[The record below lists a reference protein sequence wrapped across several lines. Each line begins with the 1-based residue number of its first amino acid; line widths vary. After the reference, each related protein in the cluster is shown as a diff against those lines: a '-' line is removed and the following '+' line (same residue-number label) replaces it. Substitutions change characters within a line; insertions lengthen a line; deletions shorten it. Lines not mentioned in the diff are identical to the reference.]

1 MRRMPTDFPEGSPA
15 VADGQK
21 LNNQQVALL
30 KNEIVGKYESVQ
42 QQLKRLQGTLDTME
56 VNWRGVGAHAFD
68 KKQTEINDRMR
79 AIGRI
84 LVDFLDGINDNE
96 KIADGL
102 EDQVRSTMNS
112 IDVEYG
118 GKHSAINSY

>member
-1 MRRMPTDFPEGSPA
+1 M
-15 VADGQK
+15 ADGQK
-21 LNNQQVALL
+21 LNKEQVALL
-30 KNEIVGKYESVQ
+30 KKEIVGKYESVQ

-68 KKQTEINDRMR
+68 TKQTEINERMQ

-84 LVDFLDGINDNE
+84 LVDFLDGISGNE
-96 KIADGL
+96 KLTDGL

-112 IDVEYG
+112 IDVQHG
-118 GKHSAINSY
+118 GKHSAISSY

>member
-1 MRRMPTDFPEGSPA
+1 M
-15 VADGQK
+15 ADGQK
-21 LNNQQVALL
+21 LNKEQVALL
-30 KNEIVGKYESVQ
+30 RNEIVGKYESVQ

-56 VNWRGVGAHAFD
+56 VNWRGIGAHAFD
-68 KKQTEINDRMR
+68 KKQTEINERMQ

-102 EDQVRSTMNS
+102 EDQVRSTMAG

-118 GKHSAINSY
+118 GKQSAINSY

>member
-1 MRRMPTDFPEGSPA
+1 MAE
-15 VADGQK
+15 GQK

-30 KNEIVGKYESVQ
+30 KKEIVGKYESVQ

-68 KKQTEINDRMR
+68 KKQTELNDRMQ

-84 LVDFLDGINDNE
+84 LVDFLEGINDNE

-112 IDVEYG
+112 IDVQHG
-118 GKHSAINSY
+118 GKHSAISSY